1 MRVHTIEIEGFRG
14 IKSGKVT
21 FGDFTVLIGPNNSG
35 KTTIIESLALLFG
48 RDRLVRSLT
57 EHDFYGSCPE
67 AADRIKIVATISD
80 FAPND
85 PARHPDWFRA
95 GRAVPKW
102 LNPANDTL
110 SAAKQTEDDLLVCQI
125 AFCARFDH
133 ASLEVETIRYFLDD
147 VGQGDPFADDANITQ
162 IPIALIKELGFFL
175 VPASRTWDR
184 MISFGSELF
193 RRAVTYV
200 GGKPAEAVLEERD
213 RLRNPAAPL
222 EIDEKMKPLI
232 DEVNK
237 DIVSLFGRQT
247 ELKLRLTSTDSDG
260 VLEAVIPHFSEAGQ
274 IPLPSRRHGSGL
286 ISLQTLI
293 LLMRFGALRTA
304 NGENF
309 LMCIEEP
316 ELHIPPP
323 QQRRLLHLMQKH
335 ASQTIVTTHSPTVAA
350 VPGPHQLVLLAND
363 AGSLTASPLLA
374 APLGTDATSPRRGL
388 FLSDRDATVTA
399 IMNPA
404 VVIPEGKTDAS
415 WLRLLARVA
424 DISAPEESL
433 VSFTHEIG
441 VIPTKDSRIADVFD
455 DLRGVHPML
464 TCLVDGDG
472 QGKGYAA
479 ALASKVKPPVHV
491 LIWPDGWTIEHV
503 IGWVLAAD
511 DSILQDAELAPY
523 GLPENVDDFPAFL
536 AEKAHKSDDVLH
548 GLIADAISAKPRCCV
563 RVAHL
568 LNLVSSIAMGRNIHA
583 EWATSVTSQSGKTT
597 IWTFND
603 AVPGV

>member
-1 MRVHTIEIEGFRG
+1 MKIEKLEIFGFRG
-14 IKSGKVT
+14 IKTGVVK
-21 FGDFTVLIGPNNSG
+21 FQDFTVLIGPNNSG
-35 KTTIIESLALLFG
+35 KTTIVEALALLFG

-67 AADRIKIVATISD
+67 AADRIKVVATISD
-80 FAPND
+80 FAHND
-85 PARHPDWFRA
+85 PSHHPDWFRA

-102 LNPANDTL
+102 LNPASNTL
-110 SAAKQTEDDLLVCQI
+110 SPTQETDEDFLACQI

-133 ASLEVETIRYFLDD
+133 GSLEVESIRYFLDD
-147 VGQGDPFADDANITQ
+147 DEQEDPFADDANSTQ
-162 IPIALIKELGFFL
+162 IPLALIKELGFFL

-213 RLRNPAAPL
+213 RLRNPGAPL
-222 EIDEKMKPLI
+222 EADEKLKPLI

-237 DIVSLFGRQT
+237 DIVSLFGRPT

-260 VLEAVIPHFSEAGQ
+260 VLEAVIPHFSEGEQ
-274 IPLPSRRHGSGL
+274 TPLPSRRHGSGL

-293 LLMRFGALRTA
+293 LLMRFGALRRA

-350 VPGPHQLVLLAND
+350 VPSPHQLVLLTND

-374 APLGTDATSPRRGL
+374 APLGTDATSPQRGL
-388 FLSDRDATVTA
+388 FLSDRDATITA

-404 VVIPEGKTDAS
+404 VIIPEGKTDAG

-424 DISAPEESL
+424 DITATEDCP

-441 VIPTKDSRIADVFD
+441 LIPTKDSRIADVFD
-455 DLRGVHPML
+455 DLRGVHPGL
-464 TCLVDGDG
+464 TCLVDGDV
-472 QGKGYAA
+472 QGKTYAVGLA
-479 ALASKVKPPVHV
+479 AKPEPPARIM
-491 LIWPDGWTIEHV
+491 IWPDGWAIEHV
-503 IGWVLAAD
+503 VGWVLAAD
-511 DSILQDAELAPY
+511 DSVLQDAELAPY
-523 GLPENVDDFPAFL
+523 ALPANVDDFPAFL
-536 AEKAHKSDDVLH
+536 AQPAQKGDEVLH
-548 GLIADAISAKPRCCV
+548 GLIADAISGKPRCCA
-563 RVAHL
+563 RVGHL
-568 LNLVSSIAMGRNIHA
+568 LNVIASIAMRRDVPE
-583 EWATSVTSQSGKTT
+583 EWATSMTNQNGKTT
-597 IWTFND
+597 VWTFSD
-603 AVPGV
+603 AIPGV